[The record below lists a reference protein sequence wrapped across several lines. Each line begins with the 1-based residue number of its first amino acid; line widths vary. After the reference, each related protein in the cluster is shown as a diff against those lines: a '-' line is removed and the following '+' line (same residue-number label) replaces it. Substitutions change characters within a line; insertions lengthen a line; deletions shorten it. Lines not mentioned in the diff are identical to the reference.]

1 MKIYVGTSGWYYEW
15 NEEKTLD
22 WFIAN
27 SGLNSIELNASF
39 YRFPFPNMVKAWAKK
54 GKKLRWVIKV
64 NRLITHVF
72 KFNKRGEDTWER
84 FAELFKPLDEF
95 IDFYLFQ
102 LPPSY
107 TPKAIKQLTTFTKK
121 IKLAERFALEPRN
134 DEWFNDKM
142 LDWAKEQNI
151 TWVSIDAP
159 EFPNTI
165 YKTTDKVYLRMHGRT
180 SWYSHNYSD
189 AELKEIAKRI
199 KSVKPK
205 SAYIYFNNNHNMLKN
220 AQRMYDT
227 LK

>member
-1 MKIYVGTSGWYYEW
+1 
-15 NEEKTLD
+15 
-22 WFIAN
+22 
-27 SGLNSIELNASF
+27 
-39 YRFPFPNMVKAWAKK
+39 
-54 GKKLRWVIKV
+54 
-64 NRLITHVF
+64 
-72 KFNKRGEDTWER
+72 
-84 FAELFKPLDEF
+84 
-95 IDFYLFQ
+95 
-102 LPPSY
+102 
-107 TPKAIKQLTTFTKK
+107 
-121 IKLAERFALEPRN
+121 
-134 DEWFNDKM
+134 M

-220 AQRMYDT
+220 AQRMYDI